1 MIPLNLTDLS
11 FILAMLIGVVCF
23 MLVKRT
29 TDEFDQWLV
38 AKPLRRVMI
47 PAGVISLIAVVGVL
61 ALIG

>member
-1 MIPLNLTDLS
+1 MTPLNLTDLS
-11 FILAMLIGVVCF
+11 FVLAMLIGVVCF

-29 TDEFDQWLV
+29 ADEFDQWLNV
-38 AKPLRRVMI
+38 KPLRRVMI